1 MAHFSSH
8 LASLNPTLFF
18 TIDLF
23 IYFDSPYRMY
33 KYTHCV
39 SVTVCFSS
47 SVCNQS
53 SGLEALGLA
62 DIRILVRADV
72 FGSRGACPHMRWPA
86 GNGAWLCE
94 RSHRLRLPVLPQLC
108 YWQFSVPQSCCLQR
122 VSGHLHSGTLSLSP
136 PSQPSFLSPPLMF
149 LTSLSLLCSS
159 SFSPFSS
166 FNHPV
171 FRLIMLSHLHVL
183 PLRSSWQQLQGWTSA
198 LSPIRSR
205 GWGKDPPSR
214 GAPQEPRELT
224 PPTFLVTQSLVSLL
238 TEKGIRYRYSVERSD
253 SLESKGKEFLKTI
266 HIF

>member
-1 MAHFSSH
+1 
-8 LASLNPTLFF
+8 
-18 TIDLF
+18 
-23 IYFDSPYRMY
+23 
-33 KYTHCV
+33 
-39 SVTVCFSS
+39 
-47 SVCNQS
+47 
-53 SGLEALGLA
+53 
-62 DIRILVRADV
+62 
-72 FGSRGACPHMRWPA
+72 MRWPA

-214 GAPQEPRELT
+214 GRHRSRENWPR
-224 PPTFLVTQSLVSLL
+224 PPSWSHRVWCPSWRRKASDTVIVWKEAIPLNQRVKNFSKQYIYFKCFSLV
-238 TEKGIRYRYSVERSD
+238 
-253 SLESKGKEFLKTI
+253 
-266 HIF
+266 